1 MKVRLKR
8 VLGVVLSI
16 VLVLSLMPQMSLR
29 SEAAGDTVKG
39 VLTNDHT
46 MYIIYDANSYSAGG
60 TYEGKTIS
68 NVYDCDGGNG
78 KMADYTNTNGAPWY
92 SNSANISSV
101 VIGQGVT
108 HIGNSS
114 FGGSIDQYQN
124 LTSVTISDTV
134 TSIGYSAFL
143 RSSVTSI
150 TIPAS
155 VTSIGLAAFYECN
168 SLVTLNFADRT
179 GALTID
185 NSAFYDTRMTSITF
199 PNTLTSIGQGAF
211 SSCTNLTSVTV
222 PDSVTSL
229 GSGAFMQCE
238 KLEEAVLGEGI
249 LTIPNYAFYRCGSL
263 VAVTFSDEVTSIGSN
278 AFRGCKSLASI
289 TLPSSLTTIGASA
302 FEQCENLAAITI
314 PDSVINI
321 QMSAFYGCY
330 ALTSITIPG
339 SVRDIGEGAFARSGL
354 QTVEFKS
361 IYTNVADNTFT
372 DVGKYTYTYNP
383 VNGHWS
389 SSNQNVPPAELIIS
403 YGFAGGVPDENHNW
417 KGGLF
422 TATITSPITLNT
434 NGGTINSGNVTSYV
448 EGNEVTLPTD
458 VTRDGY
464 TFGGWYDNSECTG
477 TAVTTIPATA
487 TGPQEFWA
495 KWNSAISFTITFKVV
510 NGKWNDGTTED
521 KTVTLNGYE
530 GDVLKL
536 SANQIPGAG
545 SAPDEGYKAGSWDVV
560 PSVDTA
566 ITGNVTYT
574 YTYEAEPTPTPPIVI
589 TYRVNFDPNGGIYNG
604 DNLEIE
610 EGKPFGFSYSDGMI
624 MRKGYL
630 FAGWYTAPVGGER
643 VKSDTLFDGTTTTLY
658 AHWVKVFTGK
668 VWSFEAVS
676 YASGRLTVEVQ
687 RPATSVSGYEVS
699 FSTDGKIWYTREN
712 KISWANAPVSTI
724 YLSELLSGKYKVRV
738 RAFRYDSAGEKVF
751 GAWSGIKTVNIK

>member
-16 VLVLSLMPQMSLR
+16 VLVLSLMPQTTLK
-29 SEAAGDTVKG
+29 SEAAGNTVKG

-46 MYIIYDANSYSAGG
+46 MYIIYDGNSYSAGG
-60 TYEGKTIS
+60 TYAGKTIS
-68 NVYDCDGGNG
+68 AVYDCDGGNG
-78 KMADYTNTNGAPWY
+78 KMANYGEYSPAPWHG
-92 SNSANISSV
+92 NRANISSV
-101 VIGQGVT
+101 IIGYGVT
-108 HIGNSS
+108 HIGDYA
-114 FGGSIDQYQN
+114 FGSMVNPYQN
-124 LTSVTISDTV
+124 LTAATLSSTVISIGEYAFTKSKL
-134 TSIGYSAFL
+134 TSI
-143 RSSVTSI
+143 I
-150 TIPAS
+150 IPAS
-155 VTSIGLAAFYECN
+155 VTVIDRFAFRECVDLATITIAEGTALQKIEDYAFCGVAITSFTIPDTVTYIGGSAFFGCN
-168 SLVTLNFADRT
+168 SL
-179 GALTID
+179 
-185 NSAFYDTRMTSITF
+185 TSITL
-199 PNTLTSIGQGAF
+199 PATVQYWDLGIF
-211 SSCTNLTSVTV
+211 SSCENLEEAIIEDGITVIPACTFEDCVSLTNVII
-222 PDSVTSL
+222 PDSVT
-229 GSGAFMQCE
+229 E
-238 KLEEAVLGEGI
+238 IKE
-249 LTIPNYAFYRCGSL
+249 YAFQNCLKLS
-263 VAVTFSDEVTSIGSN
+263 T
-278 AFRGCKSLASI
+278 I
-289 TLPSSLTTIGASA
+289 TLPSFMMTIGEGAFSGCNALAS
-302 FEQCENLAAITI
+302 FTI
-314 PDSVINI
+314 PQGVIAI
-321 QMSAFYGCY
+321 GRDTFYECY
-330 ALTSITIPG
+330 ALTSITIPERVE
-339 SVRDIGEGAFARSGL
+339 SIGENAFKRSGL
-354 QTVEFKS
+354 QTVEFLGTITTVLS
-361 IYTNVADNTFT
+361 DSFT
-372 DVGKYTYTYNP
+372 DVGKYTYSNT
-383 VNGHWS
+383 NGYWES
-389 SSNQNVPPAELIIS
+389 SDQNVTPASLIIP
-403 YGFAGGVPDENHNW
+403 YGFAAGVPDENHNW

-422 TATITSPITLNT
+422 TVAYRMPITLNT

-464 TFGGWYDNSECTG
+464 TFGGWYDNSGCTG

-530 GDVLKL
+530 GDVFKL

-545 SAPDEGYKAGSWDVV
+545 SAPDEGYKAGSWDVA
-560 PSVDTA
+560 PSTETA

-574 YTYEAEPTPTPPIVI
+574 YTYEADPIPTPPIVI
-589 TYRVNFDPNGGIYNG
+589 TYKVNFDPNGGLYNG

-643 VKSDTLFDGTTTTLY
+643 VKSDTIFNGTTTTLY

-699 FSTDGKIWYTREN
+699 FSTDGKTWYTRDN

-738 RAFRYDSAGEKVF
+738 RAFRYDSAGEKVY
-751 GAWSGIKTVNIK
+751 GAWSGTRNVTVK